1 MFKLRYSHLQR
12 YKQLIPLIFQSEVIT
27 NKYITA
33 FAMTIKKSVV
43 FVVKGDIA
51 MSIVTGYKFRY
62 KPRTGKD

>member
-1 MFKLRYSHLQR
+1 
-12 YKQLIPLIFQSEVIT
+12 
-27 NKYITA
+27 
-33 FAMTIKKSVV
+33 MTIKKSVV